1 MSRAFVNEDLVADS
15 ATPPERLISRETN
28 YVTPRGL
35 NLLEA
40 RLAELST
47 ERSALK
53 VHDEISARDRLA
65 EVERDMDYYAA
76 RIESARLVPVPT
88 QAPEQV
94 TFGTRVSVATPDGE
108 ERDYTLVG
116 EDEADVSQGLI
127 SWVSPLGKAL
137 LGARETDEVI
147 WRRPA
152 GDVQLE
158 VIEIALPEKK

>member
-1 MSRAFVNEDLVADS
+1 MSRAFVNEDLVADN
-15 ATPPERLISRETN
+15 AAPPERLVSNETN

-35 NLLEA
+35 HLLEA
-40 RLAELST
+40 RLAELGA

-53 VHDEISARDRLA
+53 AHDKITARGRLA

-76 RIESARLVPVPT
+76 RIESARLVPVAT

-94 TFGTRVSVATPDGE
+94 TFGTRVTAATPDGE
-108 ERDYTLVG
+108 ERAYTLVG
-116 EDEADVSQGLI
+116 EDEADVAQGLI

-137 LGARETDEVI
+137 LGAREADQVI

-152 GDVQLE
+152 GDVKLE
-158 VIEIALPEKK
+158 VIEIALPGKK